1 MRWRSVVI
9 RCAQLP
15 RAFFAFLFPESEEV
29 PALKAAHVADDESI
43 YQDQPP
49 ESADETR
56 RC

>member
-49 ESADETR
+49 ESADET
-56 RC
+56 